1 MRIIT
6 GKYRGKNLFV
16 PEGLHTRPTTARIKE
31 SIFNII
37 QFDIEGRKVLDMFAG
52 SGQMGLEALSRG
64 AESCVF
70 CDTDREALKVIGK
83 NITLCKAEGETKV
96 VTRDAVSYVSACPKN
111 SFGLIFIDPPY
122 KKGLAEK
129 AIKAVAA
136 VDILQD
142 GGIII
147 CESEKNLSV
156 DFLAPPYRVL
166 KEYVYGITKITTIT
180 KDSI

>member
-96 VTRDAVSYVSACPKN
+96 VTRDAVS
-111 SFGLIFIDPPY
+111 
-122 KKGLAEK
+122 
-129 AIKAVAA
+129 
-136 VDILQD
+136 
-142 GGIII
+142 
-147 CESEKNLSV
+147 
-156 DFLAPPYRVL
+156 
-166 KEYVYGITKITTIT
+166 
-180 KDSI
+180 